1 MTRVSCATSISNV
14 ILALVL
20 PVVAMVEN
28 SPGSEADKK
37 VKKTWGKAVEAQAL
51 SIGSLR
57 AAYAP
62 GEPILLKVCF
72 KNVGEKDVK
81 VVYADPLGLYQVSV
95 LLPDGKPAP
104 LTLFGIQRESGPRV
118 SVLPRDGK
126 PAPLTLFGIQREAGP
141 RESSE
146 FALGTLKP
154 GEETCDEL
162 ELSRLFDFTLAG
174 KYTVSVQRAVS
185 VSSTLKATSNKLE
198 LTVDE
203 SIGGADGPVR
213 SLLRLPQTTVSEDGR
228 EALCM
233 NRR

>member
-1 MTRVSCATSISNV
+1 MRNFDFERYIGV
-14 ILALVL
+14 VL

-28 SPGSEADKK
+28 SPGSEADRK

-72 KNVGEKDVK
+72 RTCGEKDVK

-95 LLPDGKPAP
+95 LLPDGKPAT

-126 PAPLTLFGIQREAGP
+126 PARLRFL
-141 RESSE
+141 E
-146 FALGTLKP
+146 FKEKPALG
-154 GEETCDEL
+154 
-162 ELSRLFDFTLAG
+162 
-174 KYTVSVQRAVS
+174 
-185 VSSTLKATSNKLE
+185 N
-198 LTVDE
+198 
-203 SIGGADGPVR
+203 
-213 SLLRLPQTTVSEDGR
+213 LPNSHSG
-228 EALCM
+228 L
-233 NRR
+233 